1 MVERLQG
8 LDEVEQTACLIA
20 ERALGATA
28 TANDVPPR
36 QGAVEAFLDYPDGR
50 RGAFEV
56 TQLATDGGASLQLQ
70 SLLSRDGFGWPLAG
84 KWWWTIEI
92 GHPRDLPRLRNI
104 FDKIVLLCES
114 VGVTD
119 PRYLAL
125 GEVDADVQWLVEE
138 SSVQMHSHPNV
149 PATNDHRPR
158 RATINQRSTWGGSD
172 ETFSLLDEELSAAFE
187 ITHIQDHVAKLRRT
201 QADERHLFLVVGVY
215 DWHFSLFDAVSSG
228 ARLPA
233 GAPALPEGLTH
244 LWLAPEYCWRVLIG
258 TSAGWAETR
267 DIRSSLAAE
276 AGPPSPLNAG
286 GSQDSGRN
294 HPSKIK
300 S

>member
-56 TQLATDGGASLQLQ
+56 TQLATDGGASIQLQ

-84 KWWWTIEI
+84 KWSWTIEI
-92 GHPRDLPRLRNI
+92 GHPRDLPRLRNV

-119 PRYLAL
+119 PRYLVL
-125 GEVDADVQWLVEE
+125 GEVDADVQRLVEE
-138 SSVQMHSHPNV
+138 SSVQMHGHPNV

-172 ETFSLLDEELSAAFE
+172 ETFSLLDEALSAAFE

-228 ARLPA
+228 DRLPA
-233 GAPALPEGLTH
+233 EAPALPEGLTH
-244 LWLAPEYCWRVLIG
+244 LCLAPEYCWRVLIG

-267 DIRSSLAAE
+267 DLR
-276 AGPPSPLNAG
+276 
-286 GSQDSGRN
+286 
-294 HPSKIK
+294 
-300 S
+300 